1 MKVLKFGGTSVGT
14 AESLTNVKQIVTACK
29 GQVIVVVSALGGVTN
44 QLIQMA
50 DLAEA
55 HSDEWESILEQV
67 KARHMSVIDAV
78 VPEDRQAQCKTVIE
92 GFISEGL
99 YSYYA
104 MLYAN
109 NQLPPAYKEQLRD
122 AIVSHGEIMSSAIVT
137 SMIDGA
143 VPHYAPNF
151 IKTKDVDY
159 ERILDN
165 ASFELITKEF
175 GGRLEQ
181 VHVTQGFIAEDSTD
195 GKKTNLGRGGSD
207 FTAALIAAALDA
219 EALEIWTDVDGFMT
233 ADPRTNPDAT
243 VIPQMTY
250 AQAQEMCEAGAKVIY
265 TPTLGPVAFK
275 HIPVWVKNTF
285 NPSAIGTVILDLKQG
300 SI

>member
-55 HSDEWESILEQV
+55 HRDEWESILEQV

-78 VPEDRQAQCKTVIE
+78 VPDDRQAQCKTVIE

-122 AIVSHGEIMSSAIVT
+122 AIVSHGEIMSSAIVA

-165 ASFELITKEF
+165 TSFELITKEF

-285 NPSAIGTVILDLKQG
+285 NPSATGTVILDPK
-300 SI
+300 

>member
-78 VPEDRQAQCKTVIE
+78 VPDDRQAQCKTVIE

-122 AIVSHGEIMSSAIVT
+122 AIVSHGEIMSSAIVA

-250 AQAQEMCEAGAKVIY
+250 AQAQKMCEAGAKVIY

-285 NPSAIGTVILDLKQG
+285 NPSATGTVILDPK
-300 SI
+300 

>member
-122 AIVSHGEIMSSAIVT
+122 AIVSHGEIMSSAIVA
-137 SMIDGA
+137 SMIDSA

-285 NPSAIGTVILDLKQG
+285 NPSATGTVILDPK
-300 SI
+300 

>member
-78 VPEDRQAQCKTVIE
+78 VPDDRQAQCKTVIE

-122 AIVSHGEIMSSAIVT
+122 AIVSHGEIMSSAIVA

-219 EALEIWTDVDGFMT
+219 KALEIWTDVDGFMT

-285 NPSAIGTVILDLKQG
+285 NPSATGTVILDPK
-300 SI
+300 

>member
-1 MKVLKFGGTSVGT
+1 MKVLKFGGTSVGS
-14 AESLTNVKQIVTACK
+14 AESLSNVKKIVEACK

-50 DLAEA
+50 DMAEA
-55 HSDEWESILEQV
+55 QQDGWESILEQV
-67 KARHMSVIDAV
+67 KARHISVIDAV
-78 VPEDRQAQCKTVIE
+78 VPPERQASCKTVIE
-92 GFISEGL
+92 GFIADGL

-109 NQLPPAYKEQLRD
+109 KQLPSDAKEQLRD
-122 AIVSHGEIMSSAIVT
+122 AIVSHGEIMSSAIVA

-151 IKTKDVDY
+151 IKTKDTDC

-165 ASFELITKEF
+165 ATFSLIAKEF

-181 VHVTQGFIAEDSTD
+181 VHITQGFIAEDSAD

-233 ADPRTNPDAT
+233 ADPRTHPDAT

-250 AQAQEMCEAGAKVIY
+250 DEAQRMCEAGAKVIY
-265 TPTLGPVAFK
+265 TPTLGPVAIK

-285 NPSAIGTVILDLKQG
+285 NPSAKGTVILDPK
-300 SI
+300 

>member
-78 VPEDRQAQCKTVIE
+78 VPNDRQAQCKTVIE

-137 SMIDGA
+137 SMINGA

-175 GGRLEQ
+175 CGRLEQ

-285 NPSAIGTVILDLKQG
+285 NPSATGTVILDPK
-300 SI
+300 

>member
-78 VPEDRQAQCKTVIE
+78 VPDDRQAQCKTVIE

-99 YSYYA
+99 YSHYA

-285 NPSAIGTVILDLKQG
+285 NPSATGTVILDPK
-300 SI
+300 

>member
-122 AIVSHGEIMSSAIVT
+122 AIVSHGEIMSSAIVA

-175 GGRLEQ
+175 AGRLEQ

-265 TPTLGPVAFK
+265 TPFQSLCHRHCDSRPEIK
-275 HIPVWVKNTF
+275 QHINDIP
-285 NPSAIGTVILDLKQG
+285 
-300 SI
+300 

>member
-78 VPEDRQAQCKTVIE
+78 VPNDRQAQCKTVIE

-165 ASFELITKEF
+165 TSFELITKEF

-285 NPSAIGTVILDLKQG
+285 NPSATGTVILDPK
-300 SI
+300 

>member
-78 VPEDRQAQCKTVIE
+78 VPDDRQAQCKTVIE

-165 ASFELITKEF
+165 TSFELITKEF

-285 NPSAIGTVILDLKQG
+285 NPSATGTVILDPK
-300 SI
+300 

>member
-122 AIVSHGEIMSSAIVT
+122 AIVSHGEIMSSAIVA

-143 VPHYAPNF
+143 VTHYAPNF

-285 NPSAIGTVILDLKQG
+285 NPSATGTVILDPK
-300 SI
+300 

>member
-67 KARHMSVIDAV
+67 KARHMSVIDSV
-78 VPEDRQAQCKTVIE
+78 VPDDRQAQCKTVIE

-285 NPSAIGTVILDLKQG
+285 NPSATGTVILDPK
-300 SI
+300 

>member
-44 QLIQMA
+44 QLIQMT

-78 VPEDRQAQCKTVIE
+78 VPNDRQAQCKTVIE

-165 ASFELITKEF
+165 TSFELITKEF

-285 NPSAIGTVILDLKQG
+285 NPSATGTVILDPK
-300 SI
+300 

>member
-78 VPEDRQAQCKTVIE
+78 VPDDRQAQCKTVIE

-137 SMIDGA
+137 SMINGA

-250 AQAQEMCEAGAKVIY
+250 AQAQAMCEAGAKVIY

-285 NPSAIGTVILDLKQG
+285 NPSATGTVILDPK
-300 SI
+300 

>member
-67 KARHMSVIDAV
+67 KARHMSVINAV

-285 NPSAIGTVILDLKQG
+285 NPSATGTVILDPK
-300 SI
+300 

>member
-78 VPEDRQAQCKTVIE
+78 VPNDRQAQCKTVIE

-175 GGRLEQ
+175 GGRMEQ

-285 NPSAIGTVILDLKQG
+285 NPSATGTVILDPK
-300 SI
+300 

>member
-50 DLAEA
+50 DLSEA

-78 VPEDRQAQCKTVIE
+78 VPDDRQAQCKTVIE

-122 AIVSHGEIMSSAIVT
+122 AIVSHGEIMSSAIVA

-175 GGRLEQ
+175 AGRLEQ

-285 NPSAIGTVILDLKQG
+285 NPTATGTVILDPK
-300 SI
+300 

>member
-78 VPEDRQAQCKTVIE
+78 VPNDRQAQCKTVIE

-175 GGRLEQ
+175 GDRLEQ

-285 NPSAIGTVILDLKQG
+285 NPSATGTVILDPK
-300 SI
+300 

>member
-78 VPEDRQAQCKTVIE
+78 VPDDRQAQCKTVIE

-250 AQAQEMCEAGAKVIY
+250 AQAQEMCEVGAKVIY

-285 NPSAIGTVILDLKQG
+285 NPSATGTVILDPK
-300 SI
+300 

>member
-92 GFISEGL
+92 GFVSEGL

-285 NPSAIGTVILDLKQG
+285 NPSATGTVILDPK
-300 SI
+300 

>member
-78 VPEDRQAQCKTVIE
+78 VPDDRQAQCKTVIE

-122 AIVSHGEIMSSAIVT
+122 AIVSHGEIMSSAIVA

-219 EALEIWTDVDGFMT
+219 ETLEIWTDVDGFMT

-285 NPSAIGTVILDLKQG
+285 NPSATGTVILDPK
-300 SI
+300 

>member
-78 VPEDRQAQCKTVIE
+78 VPDDRQAQCKTVIE

-122 AIVSHGEIMSSAIVT
+122 AIVSHGEIMSSAIVA

-175 GGRLEQ
+175 SGRLEQ

-285 NPSAIGTVILDLKQG
+285 NPSATGTVILDPK
-300 SI
+300 

>member
-67 KARHMSVIDAV
+67 KARHMSVINAV
-78 VPEDRQAQCKTVIE
+78 VPDDRQAQCKTVIE

-122 AIVSHGEIMSSAIVT
+122 AIVSHGEIMSSAIVA

-285 NPSAIGTVILDLKQG
+285 NPSATGTVILDPK
-300 SI
+300 

>member
-78 VPEDRQAQCKTVIE
+78 VPDDRQAQCKTVIE

-122 AIVSHGEIMSSAIVT
+122 AIVSHGEIMSSAIVA

-285 NPSAIGTVILDLKQG
+285 NPSATGTVILDPK
-300 SI
+300 

>member
-78 VPEDRQAQCKTVIE
+78 VPDDRQSQCKTVIE

-122 AIVSHGEIMSSAIVT
+122 AIVSHGEIMSSAIVA

-285 NPSAIGTVILDLKQG
+285 NPSATGTVILDPK
-300 SI
+300 

>member
-78 VPEDRQAQCKTVIE
+78 VPNDRQAQCKTVIE

-175 GGRLEQ
+175 GGRLEH

-285 NPSAIGTVILDLKQG
+285 NPSATGTVILDPK
-300 SI
+300 

>member
-29 GQVIVVVSALGGVTN
+29 GHVIVVVSALGGVTN

-78 VPEDRQAQCKTVIE
+78 VPNDRQAQCKTVIE

-285 NPSAIGTVILDLKQG
+285 NPSATGTVILDPK
-300 SI
+300 

>member
-55 HSDEWESILEQV
+55 HSDEWESILGQV

-122 AIVSHGEIMSSAIVT
+122 AIVSHGEIMSSAIVA

-285 NPSAIGTVILDLKQG
+285 NPSATGTVILDPK
-300 SI
+300 

>member
-78 VPEDRQAQCKTVIE
+78 VPNDRQAQCKTVIE

-122 AIVSHGEIMSSAIVT
+122 AIVSHGEIMSSAIVA

-285 NPSAIGTVILDLKQG
+285 NPSATGTVILDPK
-300 SI
+300 

>member
-92 GFISEGL
+92 GFIS
-99 YSYYA
+99 YYA

-165 ASFELITKEF
+165 TSFELITKEF

-285 NPSAIGTVILDLKQG
+285 NPSATGTVILDPK
-300 SI
+300 

>member
-122 AIVSHGEIMSSAIVT
+122 AIVSHGEIMSSAIVA

-219 EALEIWTDVDGFMT
+219 DALEIWTDVDGFMT

-285 NPSAIGTVILDLKQG
+285 NPSATGTVILDPK
-300 SI
+300 

>member
-78 VPEDRQAQCKTVIE
+78 VPDDRQAQCKTVIE

-159 ERILDN
+159 ERILDS

-285 NPSAIGTVILDLKQG
+285 NPSATGTVILDPK
-300 SI
+300 

>member
-78 VPEDRQAQCKTVIE
+78 VPEDRQAQCRTVIE

-122 AIVSHGEIMSSAIVT
+122 AIVSHGEIMSSAIVA

-265 TPTLGPVAFK
+265 TPTIGPVAFK

-285 NPSAIGTVILDLKQG
+285 NPSATGTVILDPK
-300 SI
+300 

>member
-78 VPEDRQAQCKTVIE
+78 VPDDRQAQCKTVIE

-122 AIVSHGEIMSSAIVT
+122 AIVSHGEIMSSAIVA

-165 ASFELITKEF
+165 ASSELITKEF

-285 NPSAIGTVILDLKQG
+285 NPSATGTVILDPK
-300 SI
+300 

>member
-78 VPEDRQAQCKTVIE
+78 VPEDRQTQCKTVIE

-122 AIVSHGEIMSSAIVT
+122 AIVSHGEIMSSAIVA

-165 ASFELITKEF
+165 TSFELITKEF

-285 NPSAIGTVILDLKQG
+285 NPSATGTVILDPK
-300 SI
+300 